1 MVFSVGDRG
10 PRLPISC
17 GVITLFTSFFFGW
30 DVEELEWVVSE
41 DLDGVEV

>member
-17 GVITLFTSFFFGW
+17 GVITLFISFFFGW
-30 DVEELEWVVSE
+30 DVEELFWVESE